1 MTKSSIA
8 HATVLAFAVAATA
21 AAAAARDYAFE
32 PVDIEVRNAP
42 WTEIAVRLVHKPTG
56 RPVGGAVVTRVSL
69 DMAPAQHPMTATVV
83 YIGSSEPGVYRFR
96 ADFTMA
102 GSWALRLTAKL
113 PGETETLEDRVI
125 FRAKD

>member
-1 MTKSSIA
+1 MNKSSLA
-8 HATVLAFAVAATA
+8 RAAVLAFAVAATA

-32 PVDIEVRNAP
+32 PVHIEVRNAP
-42 WTEIAVRLVHKPTG
+42 GTEIAVRLIHKPTG
-56 RPVGGAVVTRVSL
+56 KPVGGAVVIRASL
-69 DMAPAQHPMTATVV
+69 DMTPAQHPMTATVV
-83 YIGSSEPGVYRFR
+83 PIGSGEPGVYKFR

>member
-1 MTKSSIA
+1 MNKSSIA
-8 HATVLAFAVAATA
+8 RAAVFAFAVAATTA

-42 WTEIAVRLVHKPTG
+42 DTEIAVRLVHKPTG
-56 RPVGGAVVTRVSL
+56 KPVGGAVITRASL
-69 DMAPAQHPMTATVV
+69 DMAPAQHPMSATVV
-83 YIGSSEPGVYRFR
+83 PIGSTEPGIYKFR

-102 GSWALRLTAKL
+102 GSWALKLTAKI
-113 PGETETLEDRVI
+113 ETLEDRVI